1 MYLFSAPGI
10 LTIVIIALLL
20 FGPDKLPQIAKTV
33 GRFMAEFKRAQE
45 SVEAT
50 LKAEMYRAEGG
61 GDGTI
66 EAKAPEAPAKT
77 PASAYVASD
86 EDDEEEDEE

>member
-1 MYLFSAPGI
+1 MYLFSAPGL

-20 FGPDKLPQIAKTV
+20 FGPDKLPTIAKTV

-50 LKAEMYRAEGG
+50 LKAEMYRADGG

-66 EAKAPEAPAKT
+66 GEVKPAAPTFTAT
-77 PASAYVASD
+77 ASD

>member
-1 MYLFSAPGI
+1 M
-10 LTIVIIALLL
+10 TIVVIALLL
-20 FGPDKLPQIAKTV
+20 FGPEKLPEMGRII

-50 LKAEMYRAEGG
+50 LRAEMYQSEGSAALAEQ
-61 GDGTI
+61 
-66 EAKAPEAPAKT
+66 AAPAFT
-77 PASAYVASD
+77 VSSD

>member
-20 FGPDKLPQIAKTV
+20 FGPDKLPAIAKTV

-61 GDGTI
+61 GDGSI
-66 EAKAPEAPAKT
+66 ETKAPEAPAQRH
-77 PASAYVASD
+77 VASD